1 MCRLWLQLAGLLGV
15 FDRKRGRERQRGA
28 ERDRE
33 GRRDTDD
40 RDSDR
45 QMLRLGGQD

>member
-33 GRRDTDD
+33 GRRETERGGEIQTTETATDKC
-40 RDSDR
+40 
-45 QMLRLGGQD
+45 